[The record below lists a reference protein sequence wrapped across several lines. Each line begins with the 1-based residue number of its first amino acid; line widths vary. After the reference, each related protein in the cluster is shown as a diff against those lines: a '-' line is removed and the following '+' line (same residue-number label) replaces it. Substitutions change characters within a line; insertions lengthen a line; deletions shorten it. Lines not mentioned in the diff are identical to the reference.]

1 MTRIRSLIVSPWL
14 WAAALITITVRWGQ
28 HLQRQTPEIFLGA
41 APLVGRDPAD
51 GWDWRFG
58 WGLVGA
64 TAVGLAVVVA
74 TYRGWWWQIS
84 IRSTMIVT
92 SLTAGAFAVLLA
104 ATDGRDGLLHGAA
117 DRTEYLVNLKIAP
130 SAGQFL
136 RNFVE
141 DIDHYSVHVRGHPPG
156 FMLVLKAMD
165 AVGFKGVWPVVGLS
179 ILGTVLLP
187 AAVLIAVR
195 ATAGDE
201 WVRRC
206 APLLIVAPYAIWQV
220 VSADAVY
227 AAIGASGVAA
237 CTLGL
242 RQTRWRATGWGVLA
256 GTLLGGLL
264 FLTYGGATFI
274 LTPLVPIGV
283 AFRRRAPGA
292 LPTLVGAVTAGAAV
306 TVGYAM
312 LGFWWFDGAAE
323 TRRQYWAGTAQ
334 FRPLIYFALANLAV
348 ALIAIGPGGF
358 EGLIRIVKQWK
369 AASQIAPLVIGG
381 ALALA
386 ASHLSQYTRA
396 EVERIW
402 LLFYPWLI
410 ISGGLLISNDKRRA
424 GAIAV
429 AAQVVTAVLLQAGLV
444 SKW

>member
-14 WAAALITITVRWGQ
+14 WAVALIAVTVRWGQ
-28 HLQRQTPEIFLGA
+28 HLQHQSPEIFLGA

-64 TAVGLAVVVA
+64 VAIGLAVVVA
-74 TYRGWWWQIS
+74 TDRGWWWRIS
-84 IRSTMIVT
+84 IRSTIVVT
-92 SLTAGAFAVLLA
+92 ALTAGAFAVLLA
-104 ATDGRDGLLHGAA
+104 ATDGRDGLVHGAT

-130 SAGQFL
+130 PAGQFL
-136 RNFVE
+136 RNFVN
-141 DIDHYSVHVRGHPPG
+141 DIDQYSVHVRGHPPG
-156 FMLVLKAMD
+156 FILVLKAMD
-165 AVGFKGVWPVVGLS
+165 AVGFGGVWPAVGLS
-179 ILGTVLLP
+179 ILGSVLLP

-195 ATAGDE
+195 VTAGDE

-220 VSADAVY
+220 TSADAVY
-227 AAIGASGVAA
+227 AAIGAWGVAS
-237 CTLGL
+237 CLLGL
-242 RQTRWRATGWGVLA
+242 RQSRWRAAAWGVLA

-264 FLTYGGATFI
+264 FLTYGGATFL
-274 LTPLVPIGV
+274 LTPLVPVVV
-283 AFRRRAPGA
+283 AFRRRAAGA
-292 LPTLVGAVTAGAAV
+292 LPMLVGAITAGAAV
-306 TVGYAM
+306 TTGYAV

-348 ALIAIGPGGF
+348 ALIAIGPSGF
-358 EGLIRIVKQWK
+358 EGLIRIVKQRK
-369 AASQIAPLVIGG
+369 AVSQIAPLVIGG

-402 LLFYPWLI
+402 LLFYPWLM
-410 ISGGLLISNDKRRA
+410 ISGGLLISNEKRRV

-429 AAQVVTAVLLQAGLV
+429 AAQVVTAVLLQAALV